1 MSERVAKEK
10 RTGKATGMS
19 RRTFAIGAVGACAL
33 VGLGGAKYLPSKTL
47 LRPPGGQDEAHLV
60 SGCLHCEKCREVCPK
75 NALAP
80 GHIEHGVLNA
90 RTPRMNFKGGWCDF
104 CEMEPGGPK
113 CIAACPTHALEEV
126 DSAQVI
132 IGKAVL
138 NRDWCLAAK
147 GMGCHECVDACQYE
161 ALDLGADHVPIV
173 DTEACNG
180 CGACEFVCI
189 SLSAGSITAGAT
201 DRAIIVVPIE
211 EAGE

>member
-60 SGCLHCEKCREVCPK
+60 SGCLHCEKCREMCPK
-75 NALAP
+75 NAIAP

-90 RTPRMNFKGGWCDF
+90 RTPRMNFKGGGCDF

-161 ALDLGADHVPIV
+161 ALDLGADLVPIV

-201 DRAIIVVPIE
+201 DRAIIVVPTE